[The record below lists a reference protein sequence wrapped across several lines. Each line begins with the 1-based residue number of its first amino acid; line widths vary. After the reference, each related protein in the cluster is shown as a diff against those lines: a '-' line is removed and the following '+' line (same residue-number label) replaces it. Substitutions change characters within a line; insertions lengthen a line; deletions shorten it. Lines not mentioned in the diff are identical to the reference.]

1 MSQLIEQ
8 RWKRFGNDRVYVRD
22 SDGNEIGHVDL
33 KKRTVAAAEA
43 CYEATL
49 EDCLRRWASA
59 DARTSAA
66 PIGLPP
72 PSPPEA
78 PPPAS
83 PPVLAAPTPPPPVI
97 EEAVADPSVD
107 VGPAAT
113 STADPT
119 VDAELTAVSE
129 PVSEPRDL
137 ASNEAGAAARAERD
151 RINSEAPVRNLL
163 ARLCGVKTDERAWR
177 IGAKGEEKVG
187 RQLAKLGAGWHV
199 LHAVPVGKNG
209 SDIDHVVIGPP
220 GVVTINTKCHPR
232 GDVWVAR
239 RALLVN
245 GRKTDYLRNS
255 QFEATR
261 AAELLSA
268 ACGRPIEVRAAVVFV
283 DLEDIKIKQMPPDV
297 HVATRRRVVE
307 WLHSLPAT
315 TTPDDV
321 DEIFSRARNSTT
333 WKTP

>member
-129 PVSEPRDL
+129 PRDL

-245 GRKTDYLRNS
+245 GHKTDYLRNS

-268 ACGRPIEVRAAVVFV
+268 ACGRPIEVRAAIVFV

-307 WLHSLPAT
+307 WLHSLPVT

-321 DEIFSRARNSTT
+321 DEIFSRARNSNT